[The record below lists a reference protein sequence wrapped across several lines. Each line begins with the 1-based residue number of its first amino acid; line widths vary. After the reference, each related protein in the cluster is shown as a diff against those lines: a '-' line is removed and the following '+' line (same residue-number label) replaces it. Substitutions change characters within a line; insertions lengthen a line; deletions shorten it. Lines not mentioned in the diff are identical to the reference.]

1 MRYRKLDANGD
12 MRFGHGQTDF
22 YRDVPEAPAQAV
34 QTRLFLRLGEWFLDT
49 TDGTPWDTEILGAH
63 TQNTRDAAIRERI
76 EETAGVASL
85 DAYSS
90 TFDPNTR
97 LFTVQATITTVYGT
111 AKIYWTSGRARTP
124 DEESRE
130 AQVAQDVVD
139 AVYGE
144 LDFSNAFQ
152 SGQI

>member
-1 MRYRKLDANGD
+1 MRYRKLDSSGD
-12 MRFGHGQTDF
+12 MVFGHGQTDF

-49 TDGTPWDTEILGAH
+49 TEGTPWDTEILGAH
-63 TQNTRDAAIRERI
+63 TQNTRDAALRERI
-76 EETAGVASL
+76 EETAGVSSL

-97 LFTVQATITTVYGT
+97 LFAVQATITTVYGT
-111 AKIYWTSGRARTP
+111 AKVYWTSGAAKTA
-124 DEESRE
+124 DQQAYE

-139 AVYGE
+139 AVYGA
-144 LDFSNAFQ
+144 LDFTNSFQ
-152 SGQI
+152 SGLS